1 MAGAGNPGAA
11 RMNLRGSRSWPTMMS
26 EGENTPL
33 SQYRPVAVI
42 DDDLWVRAA
51 LCNLLD
57 SAGHRSCSFDNAE
70 DFLDSSCLAQACCA
84 IVDVGLKQ
92 MSGFE
97 LAEQLARL
105 RPDLPILFI
114 SAQVTPPQRMRASS
128 LGFPLLA
135 KPVDADT
142 LLVLLTATLL
152 YGRF

>member
-1 MAGAGNPGAA
+1 
-11 RMNLRGSRSWPTMMS
+11 MS

-33 SQYRPVAVI
+33 SLYRPVAVI

-57 SAGHRSCSFDNAE
+57 SAGHRSCSFDTAE
-70 DFLDSSCLAQACCA
+70 DFLDSTCLAQACCA